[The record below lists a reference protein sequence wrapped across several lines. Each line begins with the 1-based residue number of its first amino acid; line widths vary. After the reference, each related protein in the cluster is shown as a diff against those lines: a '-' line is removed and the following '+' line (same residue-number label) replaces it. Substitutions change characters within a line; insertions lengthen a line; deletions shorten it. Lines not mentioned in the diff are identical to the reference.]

1 MSDPINN
8 RPTVPSYTPD
18 ELDSRIA
25 DGSIDVQR
33 LAATVARMLTQL
45 TIVVTWANAQIEA
58 QRQSPERLAADPAT
72 ATTTTKKR

>member
-1 MSDPINN
+1 MSDQINN
-8 RPTVPSYTPD
+8 RPTVPPYLPD

-58 QRQSPERLAADPAT
+58 QQKSSERLTAEPA
-72 ATTTTKKR
+72 TKKR

>member
-1 MSDPINN
+1 MSDQTNN
-8 RPTVPSYTPD
+8 RSTVPSYTPD

-58 QRQSPERLAADPAT
+58 QRQSPERVTADTAT
-72 ATTTTKKR
+72 ATATKKR

>member
-1 MSDPINN
+1 MSDQINN

-58 QRQSPERLAADPAT
+58 QRQSSERITAEPAT
-72 ATTTTKKR
+72 ATATKKR